1 MYDIIIIGGG
11 PAGLTAGL
19 YAGRSKLKTLII
31 EKAVAGGQISGTAF
45 VENYP
50 GSIPE
55 ATGMGL
61 SERMLEQ
68 AEEFCD
74 IKYED
79 VKEVE
84 LEGKVKK
91 VVTDGGEYEAKVIII
106 SSGATH
112 RKLDVPGED
121 EFANRGVSYCAT
133 CDGPFYTGLDIYV
146 VGGGDSALE
155 EASYLTRFGRS
166 VTIIHRRDSL
176 RASKNLQEKAFNNE
190 KIKFIWDS
198 EVVKI
203 EGENIVESISLKNTK
218 TGEITE
224 IKSEE
229 PFGIFVFIG
238 LVPTT
243 GLFESQLLLEDGYIL
258 TDEEMKTSIK
268 GVYAAGDVRKKKVR
282 QVATAVGDGCIAAIS
297 AEKYL
302 NELDGT
308 LYEGFKK

>member
-50 GSIPE
+50 GSIDE

-91 VVTDGGEYEAKVIII
+91 IKTDGGEYEAKVVII

-112 RKLDVPGED
+112 RKLDVAGEK
-121 EFANRGVSYCAT
+121 EFANKGVSYCAT
-133 CDGPFYTGLDIYV
+133 CDGPFYTGLDIFV

-155 EASYLTRFGRS
+155 EATYLTKFGKS
-166 VTIIHRRDSL
+166 VTIIHRRDEF
-176 RASKNLQEKAFNNE
+176 RAIGVVVD
-190 KIKFIWDS
+190 KIKENPKIKLELDA
-198 EVVKI
+198 VVKEIKGDKEAESLII
-203 EGENIVESISLKNTK
+203 ENTK
-218 TGEITE
+218 TGETKELKSDDNSPIGVFIFIGYIPQTE
-224 IKSEE
+224 I
-229 PFGIFVFIG
+229 
-238 LVPTT
+238 
-243 GLFESQLLLEDGYIL
+243 FEGKIEMNHGYIL
-258 TDEEMKTSIK
+258 TDEDMKTNVE
-268 GVYAAGDVRKKKVR
+268 GVFAVGDTREKKVR
-282 QVATAVGDGCIAAIS
+282 QMVTAAGDGCIAAVL
-297 AEKYL
+297 ANRYL
-302 NELDGT
+302 
-308 LYEGFKK
+308 EGSNW

>member
-91 VVTDGGEYEAKVIII
+91 VVTDGVEYESKVIII

-112 RKLDVPGED
+112 RKLDIPGED

-166 VTIIHRRDSL
+166 VTIIHRRDEF
-176 RASKNLQEKAFNNE
+176 RASGVVVDNIKKND
-190 KIKFIWDS
+190 KIKLELDSVVKEIKGSKES
-198 EVVKI
+198 EVLVV
-203 EGENIVESISLKNTK
+203 ENVK
-218 TGEITE
+218 TGEIKELKSDDNSPIGVFIFIGYIPQTE
-224 IKSEE
+224 I
-229 PFGIFVFIG
+229 
-238 LVPTT
+238 
-243 GLFESQLLLEDGYIL
+243 FEGKIEMNNGYIL
-258 TDEEMKTSIK
+258 TDEDMKTNVE
-268 GVYAAGDVRKKKVR
+268 GVFAIGDTREKKVR
-282 QVATAVGDGCIAAIS
+282 QMVTAAGDGCIAAVL
-297 AEKYL
+297 ANRYL
-302 NELDGT
+302 
-308 LYEGFKK
+308 EGVNW

>member
-68 AEEFCD
+68 AEEFCE
-74 IKYED
+74 IRYED
-79 VKEVE
+79 VKEVD
-84 LEGKVKK
+84 LEGKIKK
-91 VVTDGGEYEAKVIII
+91 VVTDGGNYEAKVIII

-112 RKLDVPGED
+112 RKLDVPGEK

-133 CDGPFYTGLDIYV
+133 CDGPFYTGLDIFV

-155 EASYLTRFGRS
+155 EASYLTRFGKS
-166 VTIIHRRDSL
+166 VTIIHRRDEF
-176 RASKNLQEKAFNNE
+176 RASGVVVDNIKNNK
-190 KIKFIWDS
+190 KIKLELNS
-198 EVVKI
+198 VVKEI
-203 EGENIVESISLKNTK
+203 KGDRESQVLVAENVK
-218 TGEITE
+218 TG
-224 IKSEE
+224 
-229 PFGIFVFIG
+229 
-238 LVPTT
+238 
-243 GLFESQLLLEDGYIL
+243 
-258 TDEEMKTSIK
+258 
-268 GVYAAGDVRKKKVR
+268 R
-282 QVATAVGDGCIAAIS
+282 
-297 AEKYL
+297 
-302 NELDGT
+302 
-308 LYEGFKK
+308 

>member
-91 VVTDGGEYEAKVIII
+91 VVTDGGEYEAKVVII

-112 RKLDVPGED
+112 RKLEVPGED

-133 CDGPFYTGLDIYV
+133 CDGPFYTGIDIYV

-166 VTIIHRRDSL
+166 VTIIHRRDEF
-176 RASKNLQEKAFNNE
+176 RASGVVVDNIKKND
-190 KIKFIWDS
+190 KIKLELDSVVKEIKGNKES
-198 EVVKI
+198 EVLVV
-203 EGENIVESISLKNTK
+203 ENVK
-218 TGEITE
+218 TGEIKELKSDDNSPIGVFIFIGYIPQTE
-224 IKSEE
+224 I
-229 PFGIFVFIG
+229 
-238 LVPTT
+238 
-243 GLFESQLLLEDGYIL
+243 FEGKIEMNNGYIL
-258 TDEEMKTSIK
+258 TDEDMKTNVE
-268 GVYAAGDVRKKKVR
+268 GVFAIGDTREKKVR
-282 QVATAVGDGCIAAIS
+282 QMVTAAGDGCIAAVL
-297 AEKYL
+297 ANRYL
-302 NELDGT
+302 
-308 LYEGFKK
+308 EGVNW

>member
-1 MYDIIIIGGG
+1 MYDIVIIGGG

-166 VTIIHRRDSL
+166 VTIIHRRDEF
-176 RASKNLQEKAFNNE
+176 RASGVVVDNIKKND
-190 KIKFIWDS
+190 KIKLELDSVVKEIKGSKES
-198 EVVKI
+198 EVLVV
-203 EGENIVESISLKNTK
+203 ENVK
-218 TGEITE
+218 TGEIKELKSDDNSPIGVFIFIGYIPQTE
-224 IKSEE
+224 I
-229 PFGIFVFIG
+229 
-238 LVPTT
+238 
-243 GLFESQLLLEDGYIL
+243 FEGKIEMNNGYIL
-258 TDEEMKTSIK
+258 TDGDMKTNVE
-268 GVYAAGDVRKKKVR
+268 GVFAIGDTREKKVR
-282 QVATAVGDGCIAAIS
+282 QMVTAAGDGCIAAVL
-297 AEKYL
+297 ANRYL
-302 NELDGT
+302 
-308 LYEGFKK
+308 EGVNW

>member
-112 RKLDVPGED
+112 RKLDVPGEN

-166 VTIIHRRDSL
+166 VTIIHRRDEF
-176 RASKNLQEKAFNNE
+176 RASGVVVDNIKKND
-190 KIKFIWDS
+190 KIKLELDSVVKEIKGSKES
-198 EVVKI
+198 EVLVV
-203 EGENIVESISLKNTK
+203 ENVK
-218 TGEITE
+218 TGEIKELKSDDNSPIGVFIFIGYIPQTE
-224 IKSEE
+224 I
-229 PFGIFVFIG
+229 
-238 LVPTT
+238 
-243 GLFESQLLLEDGYIL
+243 FEGKIEMNNGYIL
-258 TDEEMKTSIK
+258 TDEDMKTNVE
-268 GVYAAGDVRKKKVR
+268 GVFAIGDTREKKVR
-282 QVATAVGDGCIAAIS
+282 QMVTAAGDGCIAAVL
-297 AEKYL
+297 ANRYL
-302 NELDGT
+302 
-308 LYEGFKK
+308 EGVNW

>member
-50 GSIPE
+50 GSIDE

-84 LEGKVKK
+84 LDGKVKK
-91 VVTDGGEYEAKVIII
+91 IKTDGGEYEAKVVII

-112 RKLDVPGED
+112 RKLDVPGEK

-155 EASYLTRFGRS
+155 EATYLTKFGKS
-166 VTIIHRRDSL
+166 VTIIHRRDEF
-176 RASKNLQEKAFNNE
+176 RASGVVVD
-190 KIKFIWDS
+190 KIKENPKIKLELDSIVKEIKGTKES
-198 EVVKI
+198 EVLVV
-203 EGENIVESISLKNTK
+203 ENVK
-218 TGEITE
+218 TGEIKELKSDDNSPIGVFIFIGYIPQTE
-224 IKSEE
+224 I
-229 PFGIFVFIG
+229 
-238 LVPTT
+238 
-243 GLFESQLLLEDGYIL
+243 FEGQIEMNHGYIL
-258 TDEEMKTSIK
+258 TDEDMKTNVE
-268 GVYAAGDVRKKKVR
+268 GVFAIGDTREKKVR
-282 QVATAVGDGCIAAIS
+282 QMVTAAGDGCIAAVL
-297 AEKYL
+297 ANRYL
-302 NELDGT
+302 
-308 LYEGFKK
+308 EGSNW

>member
-68 AEEFCD
+68 AEEFCE
-74 IKYED
+74 IKYAN

-84 LEGKVKK
+84 LEGKIKK
-91 VVTDGGEYEAKVIII
+91 VVTDEGEFEAKVIII
-106 SSGATH
+106 STGASH
-112 RKLDVPGED
+112 RKLDAPGEE

-133 CDGPFYTGLDIYV
+133 CDGPFYTGLDIFV

-155 EASYLTRFGRS
+155 EANYLTKFGKS
-166 VTIIHRRDSL
+166 VTIIHRRDEF
-176 RASKNLQEKAFNNE
+176 RASGIVVD
-190 KIKFIWDS
+190 KIKANPKIKLELNS
-198 EVVKI
+198 VVKEI
-203 EGENIVESISLKNTK
+203 KGNKEAEILVVENVN
-218 TGEITE
+218 TGEIKE
-224 IKSEE
+224 LKSDDNS
-229 PFGIFVFIG
+229 PIGVFIFIG
-238 LVPTT
+238 YIPQTDI
-243 GLFESQLLLEDGYIL
+243 FEGKIEMNHGYIL
-258 TDEEMKTSIK
+258 TDEDMKTNIE
-268 GVYAAGDVRKKKVR
+268 GVFAIGDTRDKKVR
-282 QVATAVGDGCIAAIS
+282 QMVTAAGDGCTAAVL
-297 AEKYL
+297 ANRYL
-302 NELDGT
+302 
-308 LYEGFKK
+308 EGADW

>member
-50 GSIPE
+50 GSIDD

-79 VKEVE
+79 VQEVE

-91 VVTDGGEYEAKVIII
+91 IKTDGGEYEAKVVII

-112 RKLDVPGED
+112 RKLDVAGEK
-121 EFANRGVSYCAT
+121 EFANKGVSYCAT

-155 EASYLTRFGRS
+155 EATYLTKFGKS
-166 VTIIHRRDSL
+166 VTIIHRRDEF
-176 RASKNLQEKAFNNE
+176 RASGVVVD
-190 KIKFIWDS
+190 KIKENPKIKLELDA
-198 EVVKI
+198 VVKEIKGDKEAESLII
-203 EGENIVESISLKNTK
+203 ENTK
-218 TGEITE
+218 TGETKELKSDDNSPIGVFIFIGYIPQTE
-224 IKSEE
+224 I
-229 PFGIFVFIG
+229 
-238 LVPTT
+238 
-243 GLFESQLLLEDGYIL
+243 FEGKIEMNHGYIL
-258 TDEEMKTSIK
+258 TDEDMKTNIE
-268 GVYAAGDVRKKKVR
+268 GVFAVGDTREKKVR
-282 QVATAVGDGCIAAIS
+282 QMVTAAGDGCIAAVL
-297 AEKYL
+297 ANRYL
-302 NELDGT
+302 
-308 LYEGFKK
+308 EGSNW

>member
-50 GSIPE
+50 GSIDE

-68 AEEFCD
+68 AEEFCE

-84 LEGKVKK
+84 LDGKVKK
-91 VVTDGGEYEAKVIII
+91 IKTDGGEYEAKVVII
-106 SSGATH
+106 SSGATN
-112 RKLDVPGED
+112 RKLDVPGEK

-155 EASYLTRFGRS
+155 EATYLTKFGKS
-166 VTIIHRRDSL
+166 VTIIHRRDEF
-176 RASKNLQEKAFNNE
+176 RASGVVVD
-190 KIKFIWDS
+190 KIKENPKIKLELDSIVKEIKGTKES
-198 EVVKI
+198 EVLVV
-203 EGENIVESISLKNTK
+203 ENVK
-218 TGEITE
+218 TGEIKELKSDDNSPIGVFIFIGYIPQTE
-224 IKSEE
+224 I
-229 PFGIFVFIG
+229 
-238 LVPTT
+238 
-243 GLFESQLLLEDGYIL
+243 FEGQIEMNHGYIL
-258 TDEEMKTSIK
+258 TDEDMKTNVE
-268 GVYAAGDVRKKKVR
+268 GVFAIGDTREKKVR
-282 QVATAVGDGCIAAIS
+282 QMVTAAGDGCIAAVL
-297 AEKYL
+297 ANRYL
-302 NELDGT
+302 
-308 LYEGFKK
+308 EGSNW

>member
-50 GSIPE
+50 GSIDE

-68 AEEFCD
+68 AEEFCE

-84 LEGKVKK
+84 LDGRVKK
-91 VVTDGGEYEAKVIII
+91 IKTDGGEYEAKVVII

-112 RKLDVPGED
+112 RKLDVPGEK
-121 EFANRGVSYCAT
+121 EFSNRGVSYCAT

-155 EASYLTRFGRS
+155 EATYLTKFGKS
-166 VTIIHRRDSL
+166 VTIIHRRDEF
-176 RASKNLQEKAFNNE
+176 RASGVVVD
-190 KIKFIWDS
+190 KIKENPKIKLELDA
-198 EVVKI
+198 VVKEIKGDKESQSLII
-203 EGENIVESISLKNTK
+203 ENTK
-218 TGEITE
+218 TGEIKELKSDDNSPIGVFIFIGYIPQTE
-224 IKSEE
+224 I
-229 PFGIFVFIG
+229 
-238 LVPTT
+238 
-243 GLFESQLLLEDGYIL
+243 FEGKIEMNHGYIL
-258 TDEEMKTSIK
+258 TDEDMKTNIE
-268 GVYAAGDVRKKKVR
+268 GVFAVGDTREKKVR
-282 QVATAVGDGCIAAIS
+282 QMVTAAGDGCIAAVL
-297 AEKYL
+297 ANRYL
-302 NELDGT
+302 
-308 LYEGFKK
+308 EGSNW

>member
-19 YAGRSKLKTLII
+19 YAGRSKLNTLII

-50 GSIPE
+50 GSIDE

-84 LEGKVKK
+84 LDGKVKK
-91 VVTDGGEYEAKVIII
+91 IKTDGGEYEAKVVII

-112 RKLDVPGED
+112 RKLDVPGEK
-121 EFANRGVSYCAT
+121 EFANKGVSYCAT

-155 EASYLTRFGRS
+155 EATYLTKFGKS
-166 VTIIHRRDSL
+166 VTIIHRRDEF
-176 RASKNLQEKAFNNE
+176 RASGVVVD
-190 KIKFIWDS
+190 KIKENPKIKLELDA
-198 EVVKI
+198 VVKEIKGDKEAETLII
-203 EGENIVESISLKNTK
+203 ENTK
-218 TGEITE
+218 TGEIKELKSDDNSPIGVFIFIGYIPQTE
-224 IKSEE
+224 I
-229 PFGIFVFIG
+229 
-238 LVPTT
+238 
-243 GLFESQLLLEDGYIL
+243 FEGKIEMNHGYIL
-258 TDEEMKTSIK
+258 TDEDMKTNIE
-268 GVYAAGDVRKKKVR
+268 GVFAVGDTREKKVR
-282 QVATAVGDGCIAAIS
+282 QMVTAAGDGCIAAVL
-297 AEKYL
+297 ANRYL
-302 NELDGT
+302 
-308 LYEGFKK
+308 EGSNW